1 MINPLRTLKLQNEA
15 SKMLILDCLAVLLR
29 MRDRID
35 TRIQFLLD
43 RYAVDE
49 HDAAHTYD
57 SSRQAEI
64 FDMVG
69 VSYGWTTFLNRRV
82 KGPQFTPIKE
92 LDECGENLKE
102 AMDDVSASLDLAEQ
116 EAWEG

>member
-1 MINPLRTLKLQNEA
+1 MNPLRTLKLQNEA
-15 SKMLILDCLAVLLR
+15 SKMLILDCLAVLIR

-35 TRIQFLLD
+35 TRIQFLCD
-43 RYAVDE
+43 RYVVDE

-57 SSRQAEI
+57 SARQAEI
-64 FDMVG
+64 FETVG
-69 VSYGWTTFLNRRV
+69 IADYGWKAFLNRRAR
-82 KGPQFTPIKE
+82 GPQFNQVKE